1 MESIDVIYRR
11 EAPQVL
17 ATLIRLLGSFD
28 LAEEAVQM
36 AFLAASQQWPRQGM
50 PRNARAW
57 LVSTGRFKA
66 IDMLRRRK
74 RFQAITPELSH
85 LQELEATPEPDEDQT
100 MPDDMLRLIFV
111 CCHPVLPADAQTA
124 LCLREVCGLT
134 TEAIAAA
141 FLTKPATVAQRIV
154 RAKNRIRDERIL
166 YAVPEGAERD
176 ERLDVV
182 LRVIYLVFSEGY
194 TASSGTDMLR
204 SELCGEA
211 IRLARLI
218 RSMVPSPDISGL
230 LGLMLIQRSREA
242 ARFDAD
248 GDIILLADQ
257 DRSLWDADLIKEGLQ
272 LVDEAMAR
280 PPYSTYALQAAI
292 AAEHARAPEAD
303 RTDWARITTLYDL
316 LRLAD
321 PGPVVELNRAIAL
334 GMRDGPEAALPIIT
348 RLIEGELGAYKFA
361 HFAKADFLDRAGDR
375 AGAAAAYADAR
386 TFDLLA
392 SERRYIEKRL
402 NELTS

>member
-1 MESIDVIYRR
+1 MESIDAVYRR

-36 AFLAASQQWPRQGM
+36 AFLAASQHWPQQGM

-74 RFQAITPELSH
+74 RFHAITPELSA
-85 LQELEATPEPDEDQT
+85 LQELEAAPEADEDQT

-111 CCHPVLPADAQTA
+111 CCHPALPADAQTA

-141 FLTKPATVAQRIV
+141 FLTKPTTVAQRIV
-154 RAKNRIRDERIL
+154 RAKNRIREERIV

-182 LRVIYLVFSEGY
+182 LRVVYLVFSEGY
-194 TASSGTDMLR
+194 SASAGTQVLR

-218 RSMVPSPDISGL
+218 CSTAPSPDIDGL

-242 ARFDAD
+242 ARFDAG

-257 DRSLWDADLIKEGLQ
+257 DRGLWDADLIKEGLQ
-272 LVDEAMAR
+272 LVDEAMGH
-280 PPYSTYALQAAI
+280 PPYSTYVLQAAI
-292 AAEHARAPEAD
+292 AAEHARATEAD
-303 RTDWARITTLYDL
+303 RTDWAQIVALYDL

-334 GMRDGPEAALPIIT
+334 GMRDGPQAALPIIA
-348 RLIEGELGAYKFA
+348 RLTEGELASYKFA
-361 HFAKADFLDRAGDR
+361 HFAKADFLDRAGDT

-386 TFDLLA
+386 SFDLLA
-392 SERRYIEKRL
+392 SERRYIDRRL
-402 NELTS
+402 RALTS